1 MKRFVTAILLT
12 AMLLASCGGSPDTEQ
27 AATTA
32 VKNTSATSETETE
45 TTSPADLY
53 GIKEND
59 YGGMKI
65 CIFSGEHAEY
75 EYMITEESGE
85 LVDDAVYARNRS
97 VEELLNVKFTFESA
111 NNWTASS
118 PFYGMIRT
126 AVAAGDETYD
136 IVNGLNVF
144 TNPLIF
150 EGQFRRL
157 DNISTVDL
165 SHPWWVP
172 IELFDGSH
180 RVYGA
185 FSDASFSL
193 YKELYVIFFNKTI
206 LEGNKLADPYDLV
219 KSGKWTVDAFME
231 MAETGAKDL
240 DGDGTLNI
248 NTDQYPYIYRLAANR
263 AFLTSTG
270 CSVIQLNDKGV
281 PAFGPISERLF
292 NVYEKLRPLLK
303 DTQKRY
309 KMDGSSSDYAK
320 ISLPFLEGRVLF
332 MTTCLQTVEAMR
344 EMTDDYGIVPM
355 PKYDEEQKDY
365 HTQIATS
372 TSAIYLPV
380 TVSEPEKLGSVLEAL
395 GFYSRND
402 VVPAYYEN
410 ALTFKYARDEEV
422 RAMLDLVRR
431 DSSTNIDFAYATSLS
446 STNDVISKAETDTDL
461 MSWAASVENTVNA
474 KIARCLEVKLEP

>member
-1 MKRFVTAILLT
+1 MKKLAVFALLLAVLLT
-12 AMLLASCGGSPDTEQ
+12 SCGGGSGTEQ
-27 AATTA
+27 AAATTA
-32 VKNTSATSETETE
+32 GGAQSSATEAE
-45 TTSPADLY
+45 TTTLADLY
-53 GIKEND
+53 GIKAD
-59 YGGMKI
+59 DFGGMKI

-75 EYMITEESGE
+75 EYMITEETGE

-136 IVNGLNVF
+136 IVNGLNCF

-157 DNISTVDL
+157 DNISTIDL

-172 IELFDGSH
+172 VELFDNSH
-180 RVYGA
+180 RVYCA

-206 LEGNKLADPYDLV
+206 LEGNKLANPYDLV

-240 DGDGTLNI
+240 DGDGTIGTAN
-248 NTDQYPYIYRLAANR
+248 DQLAYMYRSAANR
-263 AFLTSTG
+263 GFLTSTE
-270 CSVIQLNDKGV
+270 CAVIQVNDKGV
-281 PAFGPISERLF
+281 PAFGPITERLF

-303 DTQKRY
+303 DKNRAY
-309 KMDGSSSDYAK
+309 LMDGSSSDYAK
-320 ISLPFLEGRVLF
+320 ISAIFLEGRALF

-355 PKYDEEQKDY
+355 PKYDEAQKDY
-365 HTQIATS
+365 HSQIATS
-372 TSAIYLPV
+372 TSALYLPV
-380 TVSEPEKLGSVLEAL
+380 TVSAPEKLGSVMEAL
-395 GFYSRND
+395 GFYSQND
-402 VVPAYYEN
+402 VVPTYYEN

-431 DSSTNIDFAYATSLS
+431 DSSTNIDFAYSISLS
-446 STNDVISKAETDTDL
+446 MTNDVITKARDDRDL
-461 MSWAASVENTVNA
+461 MSWAASTESTVNA
-474 KIARCLEVKLEP
+474 QIAQCLAVKLES